1 MRVIFL
7 AALLA
12 RLLKPLS
19 LDSFRLRR
27 PSLQFAVGSAFMW
40 KSGRTA
46 SESDEVGPNR
56 SSYRNVKRKVKR
68 KVSVVVTLFVIP
80 KPNFYTALPSYS
92 SPSAAA
98 RARRRRLSLRLISK
112 LRGRR
117 RLYRL
122 SQSVSLRSSA

>member
-40 KSGRTA
+40 KSGRR
-46 SESDEVGPNR
+46 R
-56 SSYRNVKRKVKR
+56 SRTSWDLIGRLTEQSYVKREAV
-68 KVSVVVTLFVIP
+68 VVVVTLLYPTLI
-80 KPNFYTALPSYS
+80 YTHKQHLGTVRNE
-92 SPSAAA
+92 AAA
-98 RARRRRLSLRLISK
+98 RQYHL
-112 LRGRR
+112 
-117 RLYRL
+117 
-122 SQSVSLRSSA
+122 